1 MNFTDYIREY
11 RKANG
16 LSMDEFAAKAGL
28 SKGYISMLENNRNAK
43 DRKPVSP
50 TLKSLK
56 EEYNMFY
63 RAAEGRLR
71 PDPSPAERGDAYDF
85 L

>member
-1 MNFTDYIREY
+1 MDRNYKEKQRYYKDNYHDYPKHREIY
-11 RKANG
+11 P
-16 LSMDEFAAKAGL
+16 
-28 SKGYISMLENNRNAK
+28 NRNF
-43 DRKPVSP
+43 
-50 TLKSLK
+50 K